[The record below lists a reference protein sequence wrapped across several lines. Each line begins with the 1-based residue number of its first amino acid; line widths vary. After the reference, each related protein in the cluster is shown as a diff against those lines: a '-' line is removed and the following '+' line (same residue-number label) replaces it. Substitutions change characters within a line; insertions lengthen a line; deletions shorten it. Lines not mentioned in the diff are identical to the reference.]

1 MEWIEQLNEAIKYI
15 EDSLSREIEIKKAA
29 QIAGC
34 STYHFQRMFSY
45 IAGVPL
51 AEYIRRR
58 RMTQAAFDLCNG
70 DKVLDVAYRYQYESP
85 TSFNRAFQG
94 VHGFPPSAAKQQ
106 GVTLKAYPRIS
117 LKMVIKGEAEMEY
130 RIEKKEA
137 FRIVGM
143 KESLSKELE
152 ENFREV
158 PQMWAKA
165 SQTGILEKLAGMMNQ
180 EVKGIL
186 GVSACLEEDNWCYYI
201 GVATDQPAIEGTEE
215 YMVPAATW
223 AVFFGT
229 GTMPDSI
236 QDIEKRAVTEWLPT
250 SGYEYGNAPDI
261 ELYLSPDPA
270 NAVFE
275 VWMPVVKK

>member
-1 MEWIEQLNEAIKYI
+1 M
-15 EDSLSREIEIKKAA
+15 
-29 QIAGC
+29 
-34 STYHFQRMFSY
+34 
-45 IAGVPL
+45 
-51 AEYIRRR
+51 
-58 RMTQAAFDLCNG
+58 
-70 DKVLDVAYRYQYESP
+70 
-85 TSFNRAFQG
+85 
-94 VHGFPPSAAKQQ
+94 
-106 GVTLKAYPRIS
+106 KAYPRIS

-143 KESLSKELE
+143 KESLSKDLE

-165 SQTGILEKLAGMMNQ
+165 AQSGILEKLAGMMNQ

-201 GVATDQPAIEGTEE
+201 GVATDQPAVDGTEE
-215 YMVPAATW
+215 YIVPAASW
-223 AVFFGT
+223 AIFFGT

-236 QDIEKRAVTEWLPT
+236 QDIERRAVTEWLPT

>member
-1 MEWIEQLNEAIKYI
+1 MEWIEQLNEAIQYI
-15 EDSLSREIEIKKAA
+15 EENLSSEIEIREAA
-29 QIAGC
+29 RIAGC

-70 DKVLDVAYRYQYESP
+70 DKVLDVAYRYKYESP

-94 VHGFPPSAAKQQ
+94 VHGFAPSAAKQQ

-143 KESLSKELE
+143 KGKLSKDLE

-165 SQTGILEKLAGMMNQ
+165 AQSGILEKLAGMMNQ

-186 GVSACLEEDNWCYYI
+186 GVSACLEEDNWYYYI
-201 GVATDQPAIEGTEE
+201 GVATDQPALEGTEE
-215 YMVPAATW
+215 YMVPAAEW
-223 AVFFGT
+223 AIFFGT

-236 QDIEKRAVTEWLPT
+236 QDIERRAVTEWLPT